1 MSYSSFSDNDDDL
14 FDDSAPSFTS
24 SSSNFNST
32 SDDIQSLIEGIDKK
46 EFEKIDRMFFRSKV
60 ALTLFEGSNEYI
72 FSNDSYNRTIFNT
85 LNSLTDNQFQYHL
98 YADVLEES
106 ISRRVIIRDF
116 LLACVDNTNDQFLKS
131 LSEIVEVDIDQR
143 FLDTYFFSFL
153 EILNFV
159 ISENVDLYKKL
170 CEQINRQP
178 MSQIVD
184 NTINQDS
191 IALVSTN
198 AYINSIFQ
206 NIKHS
211 FGYGY
216 TT

>member
-14 FDDSAPSFTS
+14 FQEDTVSENLSH
-24 SSSNFNST
+24 ST
-32 SDDIQSLIEGIDKK
+32 PDDIKSLIESIDKK
-46 EFEKIDRMFFRSKV
+46 EFDNIDRMFFRSKV
-60 ALTLFEGSNEYI
+60 ALTLFEGSNSYI
-72 FSNDSYNRTIFNT
+72 YSTDSYNRTIFNT
-85 LNSLTDNQFQYHL
+85 LNSLTDNQFQYNL

-106 ISRRVIIRDF
+106 IAKRIIIRDF
-116 LLACVDNTNDQFLKS
+116 LLACVDNTNDQFLKK

-159 ISENVDLYKKL
+159 ISQNIDLYTKV
-170 CEQINRQP
+170 CTHISRQP
-178 MSQIVD
+178 LAQIVD
-184 NTINQDS
+184 STFNEESTILISSNS
-191 IALVSTN
+191 
-198 AYINSIFQ
+198 YINSVFK

-216 TT
+216 KK